1 MRRLIICPRQPLSIG
16 AEVTGAED
24 TGADVTGE
32 GGPGEG
38 GSGEGLTGADVTFEL
53 LAVFVDFPTDLVD
66 LVPVWAKTSERVAR

>member
-1 MRRLIICPRQPLSIG
+1 MPSQGRPDGHCVG

-38 GSGEGLTGADVTFEL
+38 GTGEGLTGADVTFEL
-53 LAVFVDFPTDLVD
+53 LLLAVFVDFPSDLVD